1 MEACLSVTA
10 FGLTLCGRL
19 HGLEC
24 YSAGDSQAP
33 ELSPACERQG
43 PCLNIFVG
51 NLSFNTNE
59 ESVRELFSPYGDV
72 DSVRIITDRE
82 TGRSRG
88 FGFVE
93 MADAGEA
100 MTAMMQLNGTE
111 LDGRPLN
118 INEARPRT

>member
-1 MEACLSVTA
+1 M
-10 FGLTLCGRL
+10 
-19 HGLEC
+19 
-24 YSAGDSQAP
+24 
-33 ELSPACERQG
+33 
-43 PCLNIFVG
+43 NIFVG